1 MDATRL
7 NNLNNLPDDVATL
20 KRMLAERDAAVAE
33 RDAVVAEQ
41 HATIHELQRANGS
54 LSHRLDVLLR
64 RVYGQSSERV
74 DPRQLLLFGRR
85 MAEAAQHAEAADD
98 TGGGGEQGDDDSP
111 SVKKRRKGHGRRP
124 LPANLPRHRIEHP
137 IAPEQMACP
146 CCGEKRRRI
155 GEVISEQLDYVPASL
170 FVLEH
175 VRGKFA
181 CRQCEEGGVVTAT
194 RPAEGQLI
202 EKGLPG
208 PGVVTQVIVNKFV
221 DHLPLYRQEGI
232 FSRFG
237 VDLARSTM
245 CGWTADAARMLQ
257 PLVRLMAQ
265 RIRQSKL
272 IHTDDT
278 PVPVQSKGH
287 GKTKTGRMWV
297 YLGDDDHPYTVYDYT
312 PTRGRDGPV
321 HWLGDSG
328 FRGYLQA
335 DAYAGYDELYRGG
348 KVIEVGCWAHARR
361 KFYDARTSDAERSH
375 RVLGMIRQLYAI
387 EKQAREL
394 DAAERVE
401 RRQTQAMPIL
411 DKYRAWLLDERAA
424 VLPQSPMG
432 EAITY
437 TLNQWD
443 ALVRYTSDG
452 DLAIDNNVAER
463 AIRPLAIGRKNY
475 LFLGSDAG
483 GHTAAILYSIVTSAR
498 RAGLDVWLY
507 LQDLLT
513 RLPATEVSRLPEF
526 LPDRWHH
533 PALDD

>member
-1 MDATRL
+1 MARTH
-7 NNLNNLPDDVATL
+7 LNNLPDDVATL
-20 KRMLAERDAAVAE
+20 KRMLIERHAALAERDTMLAE

-41 HATIHELQRANGS
+41 HATIHELQRTNAG

-74 DPRQLLLFGRR
+74 DPQQLLLFGQR
-85 MAEAAQHAEAADD
+85 MTEAAQQAEAADAED
-98 TGGGGEQGDDDSP
+98 GDDDLP
-111 SVKKRRKGHGRRP
+111 SARKRRKGHGRRP

-137 IAPEQMACP
+137 LDPEQMACP
-146 CCGEKRRRI
+146 CCGEPRRRI

-175 VRGKFA
+175 VRPKFA
-181 CRQCEEGGVVTAT
+181 CKKCEEGGVVTAT

-208 PGVVTQVIVNKFV
+208 PGVVTQVIVSKFV

-232 FSRFG
+232 FARFG
-237 VDLARSTM
+237 VQLARSTM
-245 CGWTADAARMLQ
+245 CGWTADAGRLLQ
-257 PLVRLMAQ
+257 PLVRLMAE
-265 RIRQSKL
+265 RIHQSKV

-297 YLGDDDHPYTVYDYT
+297 YLGDATSGGPYTVYDYT
-312 PTRGRDGPV
+312 PTRSREGPV
-321 HWLGDSG
+321 KWLAGYE
-328 FRGYLQA
+328 GYLQA

-375 RVLGMIRQLYAI
+375 RMLGMIRQLYAI
-387 EKQAREL
+387 EKQAKEL
-394 DAAERVE
+394 DAAKRVE
-401 RRQTQAMPIL
+401 RRQAQSLPIL
-411 DKYRAWLLDERAA
+411 ATCRAWLLNERDA

-437 TLNQWD
+437 ALNQWD

-452 DLAIDNNVAER
+452 DLGIDNNVAER

-513 RLPATEVSRLPEF
+513 RLPSAQVSRLPEF